1 MALAGALLGLLLAE
15 PAHGYQLQATLEA
28 ELGPL
33 WETRASQVYLTL
45 GRLERDG
52 LVVVTRQRQ
61 EKRPDRQLLQLTAR
75 GRAAAL
81 QWLEDV
87 EGGEDLVVR
96 LAVARMA
103 APDRFEEVARAT
115 LEARQ
120 AALRR
125 LRSLRRELTEG
136 FQAEA
141 LEAEVKRV
149 EGEVRWA
156 GGVLDNADHIV
167 ARAPAGRRPRR
178 SLPEAHLA

>member
-1 MALAGALLGLLLAE
+1 MALAGALLGLLLSE

-52 LVVVTRQRQ
+52 YVVATRQRQ
-61 EKRPDRQLLQLTAR
+61 EKRPDRQLLQLTVR
-75 GRAAAL
+75 GRVAAL
-81 QWLEDV
+81 EWLDGV
-87 EGGEDLVVR
+87 DSGHDLVVR
-96 LAVARMA
+96 LAVARLST
-103 APDRFEEVARAT
+103 PERFEEIAQRTV
-115 LEARQ
+115 EARQ

-125 LRSLRRELTEG
+125 LRSLRRDMTDG

-141 LEAEVKRV
+141 LDAEVKRV

-156 GGVLDNADHIV
+156 SSVLDGA
-167 ARAPAGRRPRR
+167 ARILARPAARRRRR
-178 SLPEAHLA
+178 SLPEVRLA